1 MKRFKQIL
9 SGLLV
14 TVLMTSTCLNASF
27 AVSIDNQSLIYREI
41 EKSLSAIIPEK
52 EYYGLGDVDMGNLS
66 IGEKIPTYEVV
77 DGNLQPTSVSLYPIF
92 DNTGALAVVAATSTV
107 NGEIIVSIS
116 QTFVDTLRLL
126 APDSQISIIYD
137 KNAAYLLSDGT
148 LTKLTEYSYKTYFDR
163 DDIETLTENSLAS
176 LCGVELNANK
186 RLSVEDLP
194 KPLGMDDEE
203 IYLQVNKVL
212 QRPYQYAC
220 WAACI
225 ACVFGYIEHCP
236 YFTGS
241 IVARYGSDKPQPT
254 ADVVDYINEWYSNS
268 NVKYVVAYDHNYSNI
283 WTSLYNDKPVIAL
296 FDVPNQEIGHF
307 VVIRGI
313 SYWSVFSLMDPAS
326 EADKYNTGKITGYG
340 NSKKFAYNSVEY
352 NATLTL
358 VSYGYGR

>member
-14 TVLMTSTCLNASF
+14 TVLMTSICLNASF
-27 AVSIDNQSLIYREI
+27 AVSIDDQSLIYREI

-137 KNAAYLLSDGT
+137 NNDAYLLNDGT
-148 LTKLTEYSYKTYFDR
+148 LIKLTEYPYENHLNR
-163 DDIETLTENSLAS
+163 DNIDTLTENSLAS
-176 LCGVELNANK
+176 LCGTALSANK
-186 RLSVEDLP
+186 RLSVADLP
-194 KPLGMDDEE
+194 TPLGVDDEE
-203 IYLQVNKVL
+203 IYLSVPKKTQPSGSL
-212 QRPYQYAC
+212 IC
-220 WAACI
+220 WATCCASILEYISGHNYDSESI
-225 ACVFGYIEHCP
+225 AEL
-236 YFTGS
+236 
-241 IVARYGSDKPQPT
+241 YGSTK
-254 ADVVDYINEWYSNS
+254 AEYCNDVVDFLNKNFAVGY
-268 NVKYVVAYDHNYSNI
+268 KYATDHNYSNI
-283 WTSLYNDKPVIAL
+283 WTSLYSSKPVYGSFNNL
-296 FDVPNQEIGHF
+296 DPDVDIGHA

-313 SYWSVFSLMDPAS
+313 SYWSVFSFMDPTNGTYS
-326 EADKYNTGKITGYG
+326 TGKIGGYG
-340 NSKKFAYNSVEY
+340 NAKTFTFTSATSGNSFKL
-352 NATLTL
+352 A
-358 VSYGYGR
+358 SYGYGS